1 MKYIKLFELFEN
13 PKKIEFTFK
22 KINDNQYGY
31 YFDIEDKRFGVY
43 FDVFNGMWERNYFR
57 IKKNDEETPYSRYE
71 KPYGIANK
79 IISSVTYIT
88 EKFFKK
94 FKPTILKI
102 VHIPMENEN
111 NLDGTRLNK
120 RAFINYQYLKNLPII
135 KSGKYEL
142 RYYNRSRIDTYTN
155 EKKYGVSIC
164 LIIIKGFNGF
174 LKIEHDENYERFYP
188 Q

>member
-13 PKKIEFTFK
+13 PKKVEFTFK

-31 YFDIEDKRFGVY
+31 YFNVKNIHFGVY
-43 FDVFNGMWERNYFR
+43 FSGINGLWDRFYFR
-57 IKKNDEETPYSRYE
+57 IKKPIGDNTKTFDM
-71 KPYGIANK
+71 ANK

-88 EKFFKK
+88 NDFIKK
-94 FKPTILKI
+94 YNPTILEI
-102 VHIPMENEN
+102 AHIPMENED
-111 NLDGTRLNK
+111 NLDGTSLNK

-142 RYYNRSRIDTYTN
+142 RYYNKSKIDTYTN

-164 LIIIKGFNGF
+164 LIIIKGFNGY
-174 LKIEHDENYERFYP
+174 LKIEHDESFERFYP